1 MYILFGNEIVDSEE
15 IRDIIEGQT
24 PFRVDKD
31 LSKGSKREDT
41 IGFQISIDIE
51 ELNNRIKEEYELNDM
66 ENEELFDEYMVL
78 TDEIG
83 VDLEEL
89 MPEGAILNVRSYKWD
104 NSEDRIKAVVA
115 VVPEELGEMKLM
127 DITKRLL
134 TQVD

>member
-15 IRDIIEGQT
+15 IKEIIESES

-41 IGFQISIDIE
+41 IAFQISIGIE
-51 ELNNRIKEEYELNDM
+51 DLNNIIKEEYEISEM
-66 ENEELFDEYMVL
+66 ESEDLFDEYMVL

-89 MPEGAILNVRSYKWD
+89 MPEGAILNARSYKWD

-115 VVPEELGEMKLM
+115 IAHEDLGEMKLM
-127 DITKRLL
+127 DIIKRLL
-134 TQVD
+134 NQVD

>member
-15 IRDIIEGQT
+15 IKSLIENES

-41 IGFQISIDIE
+41 IAFQISVDIE
-51 ELNNRIKEEYELNDM
+51 ELNEIIKEEYELSEM
-66 ENEELFDEYMVL
+66 ETEDLFDEYMTL
-78 TDEIG
+78 ADEIG

-115 VVPEELGEMKLM
+115 ITYEEVGEMKLR

-134 TQVD
+134 SQVD